1 MLQNFIDK
9 IRLSFRKEKEPYLCF
24 YRILGF
30 YPHNIRLYNQALLH
44 KSSFVRSEKGKLIN
58 NERLEFLGD
67 AVLDAIVAH
76 LVYEHFSV
84 KGEGFLTNTRSKIVQ
99 RETLNN
105 LAEGLGLDK
114 LIKSTSHVSSS
125 HNSYLSGN
133 AFEAL
138 IGAIYLDRGYKYC
151 MLFIRKRIINKY
163 IDLDKLSRKEVN
175 FKSRLIEWGQKN
187 KVEVVF
193 KLVDQ
198 NQDSIGSPIFQS
210 EVQIEGISAGCGK
223 GYSKKESQQL
233 ASKLAL
239 NKVKDQD
246 FIIQILSIKE
256 QRESETPAGDTE
268 TALEDVDVET
278 VAEDTEEV

>member
-1 MLQNFIDK
+1 VLQNFIDK